1 MRGWYLVSVW
11 LHVLAAMT
19 WVGGMVLLV
28 IAVMPYFR
36 RQDAATRAAFLD
48 WFGRRFRRISLACFA
63 VLAATGT
70 FNLWVRGVRFGD
82 VLRPEWRETTFG
94 QLLLVKAGLVVAV
107 IAMTIA
113 HERLVNPSVARWTGR
128 SLLVV
133 GLAIVWIAVLLVRA
147 I

>member
-28 IAVMPYFR
+28 IAIMPYVR
-36 RQDAATRAAFLD
+36 RQDAATRDAFLA
-48 WFGRRFRRISLACFA
+48 WFGRRFRQITWACFG

-70 FNLWVRGVRFGD
+70 FNLWVRGVRIGD
-82 VLRPEWRETTFG
+82 VLRSEWRETTWG
-94 QLLLVKAGLVVAV
+94 QLLVVKLVLVVAAV
-107 IAMTIA
+107 AMTIA
-113 HERLVNPSVARWTGR
+113 HERLMTPSVSRWSGR

-133 GLAIVWIAVLLVRA
+133 GLAIVWIAVLLVRT

>member
-11 LHVLAAMT
+11 LHILAAMT

-36 RQDAATRAAFLD
+36 RQDAATRAAFLA
-48 WFGRRFRRISLACFA
+48 WFGRRFRQISWACFA
-63 VLAATGT
+63 VLTATGT
-70 FNLWVRGVRFGD
+70 FNLWVRGVRIGD
-82 VLRPEWRETTFG
+82 VLRSEWRETTWG
-94 QLLLVKAGLVVAV
+94 QLLLVKLGLVAAAV
-107 IAMTIA
+107 AMTIA
-113 HERLVNPSVARWTGR
+113 HERLENPSVSRWTGR

-133 GLAIVWIAVLLVRA
+133 GLAIVWIAVLLVRG